1 MSESYRTAA
10 AAPPASSGLGTRL
23 PRTRQLYGFA
33 VALIGAP
40 LLTVLILPTRD
51 SLGLDTALLLYILVS
66 VAASAVGGV
75 WPALAAS
82 LESGMGRTLSLV
94 PIGSMLVM
102 GMRILSSTVSAS
114 EVALSVIGSV
124 LMFAGIVM
132 LGYPV
137 YRRGLTQR

>member
-1 MSESYRTAA
+1 MIQGPFYL
-10 AAPPASSGLGTRL
+10 GLL
-23 PRTRQLYGFA
+23 ALYY
-33 VALIGAP
+33 V
-40 LLTVLILPTRD
+40 
-51 SLGLDTALLLYILVS
+51 SLGLMN
-66 VAASAVGGV
+66 
-75 WPALAAS
+75 PAS

-124 LMFAGIVM
+124 LMFVGIVM